1 MKKLTFNQM
10 ATSSKPYSEDGYD
23 FNSSQKGLALLIINS
38 KYQGRDEV
46 RDGSERDKDMLRG
59 MFDGLGFKTLVM
71 RDLKAK
77 NLLLQLQEGKFW
89 MTFVL

>member
-1 MKKLTFNQM
+1 M
-10 ATSSKPYSEDGYD
+10 ATSSNPYSEDGYD

-77 NLLLQLQEGKFW
+77 NLLLQLQEGKSG
-89 MTFVL
+89 